1 MNKKSS
7 KYNFIKM
14 MWYLR
19 KVNKEFLEN
28 QVIKEAITQ
37 EEMDEVLNSPQIGD

>member
-1 MNKKSS
+1 MNQKSS
-7 KYNFIKM
+7 KYKFIKM

-19 KVNKEFLEN
+19 KVNKEFLEK

-37 EEMDEVLNSPQIGD
+37 EEMSEILNSPQIGE